1 MADRPIA
8 ARLGLVGVPMSGKT
22 SLFCALT
29 GTDYAKIVAS
39 SGGKSISAPVRV
51 LDPRILKMHQVEGEQ
66 KKLVT
71 PIMEIVDANSIV
83 LDGPDK
89 DANPGKLASIRE
101 CDGFLAVLKG
111 YEGEDVKK
119 QLDGFRSEFILA
131 DIDVMQKRIEK
142 LKIDSKKGLPS
153 QQELLKELATMEPL
167 LEAVS
172 GGDVK
177 AFEKLTP
184 DDEKRMKG
192 FAFYSKK
199 PLIALAN
206 ISEGDLGKKFDV
218 PAVAI
223 KLEMELMAME
233 PAERA
238 SFMKDY
244 GLEKLSLE
252 SLPVDLYHQLGMQ
265 TFVTTG
271 DKDVTA
277 WHLKKGQTAL
287 EAAGRIHTDLQKGFI
302 NAEIISYAEYGKW
315 KNYREATSRAPKR
328 VEGKAYV
335 MQDYDFIEVKS
346 GL

>member
-8 ARLGLVGVPMSGKT
+8 ARLGLVGVPYSGKT

-29 GTDYAKIVAS
+29 GTEYAKIIAS
-39 SGGKSISAPVRV
+39 SGGKSVSAPVRV
-51 LDPRILKMHQVEGEQ
+51 LDPRILQMHKVEGEQ
-66 KKLVT
+66 KKLIT
-71 PIMEIVDANSIV
+71 PIMDVVDAIV

-119 QLDGFRSEFILA
+119 QLDAIRSEFILA
-131 DIDVMQKRIEK
+131 DIDVMQNRIEK
-142 LKIDSKKGLPS
+142 LKVDSKKGLPN
-153 QQELLKELATMEPL
+153 QQDLLKELATMEPL

-199 PLIALAN
+199 PLIPLAN
-206 ISEGDLGKKFDV
+206 ISEADLGKKADV

-244 GLEKLSLE
+244 GLEKLALE
-252 SLPVDLYHQLGMQ
+252 TMPVDLYHQLGMQ

-287 EAAGRIHTDLQKGFI
+287 EAAGRIHTDLMKGFI
-302 NAEIISYAEYGKW
+302 NAEIISHAEYRKW
-315 KNYREATSRAPKR
+315 KNYREAVSRAPKR

-335 MQDYDFIEVKS
+335 MQDYDLIEVKS